1 MVSFRGIS
9 YLKNSSLLLRFA
21 GVAGVLI
28 LWAIA
33 SRFVLVPRQLLP
45 PPFVVCHTFGT
56 MVVNGQ
62 LLINEL
68 ISVRRVLFGFAIGA
82 SAGLLLGALMASSP
96 ILNDYLGSTFLI
108 LTQIPIVGWLPF
120 FMMVFGLGECLKLVI
135 VALAALIPVVV
146 NTRDGVTSVPGN
158 YLEIGK
164 VYQFTAMQSFRHIAL
179 PAALPSIFTGL
190 RYGLTHAWI
199 ALVVVEL
206 FASTEGLGYLMVWGR
221 QLFEIDLVICMIVVI
236 GVTGYAMD
244 QAVALCE
251 RRVLLNHPG
260 FAT

>member
-1 MVSFRGIS
+1 MVSFPGILYS
-9 YLKNSSLLLRFA
+9 KHLSVLLRFA
-21 GVAGVLI
+21 GVAGVII

-33 SRFVLVPRQLLP
+33 SRLALVPHQLLP
-45 PPFVVCHTFGT
+45 PPLVVCHTFGT
-56 MVVNGQ
+56 MVLSGQ
-62 LLINEL
+62 LFINEL

-82 SAGLLLGALMASSP
+82 SAGLLLGGLIASSP
-96 ILNDYLGSTFLI
+96 ILDDYLGSSFLI

-120 FMMVFGLGECLKLVI
+120 FMMVFGLGESLKLVI

-146 NTRDGVTSVPGN
+146 NTRDGMSSVPKS
-158 YLEIGK
+158 YVEIGE
-164 VYQFTAMQSFRHIAL
+164 VYQFTAMQRFRHIAL
-179 PAALPSIFTGL
+179 PAALPSILTGL

-236 GVTGYAMD
+236 GVTGYVMD
-244 QAVALCE
+244 QAMALCE
-251 RRVLLNHPG
+251 RRVLRNHPG
-260 FAT
+260 FAK